1 MTAGEATRASG
12 DFADFDR
19 YLSWPQPSKPFAAP
33 ALSLA
38 RLLLEPLA
46 LWSDWRRL
54 HLELAEQLDLFA
66 KTRFRFWRFAKESL
80 QSLADLLRDSLTVG
94 MVNIN
99 SVAHKFPDSTRFR
112 AGKLWG
118 PRPPPLAICASA
130 RFEQR
135 AWRNDLWLS
144 ATCAVSQRR
153 AAVSPVEFA
162 APPLVP
168 KDVAGEQIRG
178 PQEQLFLNEVRLFS
192 RHEHSFGRYR
202 KGDSVS

>member
-38 RLLLEPLA
+38 RLLLE
-46 LWSDWRRL
+46 RL

-66 KTRFRFWRFAKESL
+66 KTRFGFWRFAKESL
-80 QSLADLLRDSLTVG
+80 QSLADLLRDGLTVG

-192 RHEHSFGRYR
+192 RPEHSFGRYR

>member
-19 YLSWPQPSKPFAAP
+19 YLSRPQPSKPLAAP

-38 RLLLEPLA
+38 RLLLE
-46 LWSDWRRL
+46 RL

-66 KTRFRFWRFAKESL
+66 KTRFGFWRFAKESL
-80 QSLADLLRDSLTVG
+80 QSLADLLRDGLTAG